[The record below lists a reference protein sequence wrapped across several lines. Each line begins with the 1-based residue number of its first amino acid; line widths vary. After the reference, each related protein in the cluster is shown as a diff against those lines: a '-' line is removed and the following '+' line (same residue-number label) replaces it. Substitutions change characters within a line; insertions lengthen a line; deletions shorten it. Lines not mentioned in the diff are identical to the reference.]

1 MSESAAHDSVRYE
14 VDGAV
19 AIVTLNRP
27 KAMNSLTTP
36 MKAALLET
44 LDLAGSDMAVRAV
57 ILTGAGRGFCGG
69 QDLREHAAALE
80 AGQGADTVRLHYN
93 PIVNAVVS
101 MPKPI
106 IAAVNGVAAGAG
118 ASLALA
124 CDLRVAAA
132 GATMMMAFARVG
144 FGPDTG
150 SSWTLQRLVG
160 NWDWSARWCPV
171 RSWRGRHGGWPEGW
185 RRAPPR
191 PTRRSR
197 RPSTSRQVTGCAK
210 RSTGKQ
216 TSRSA
221 WPGPPT
227 ILLRHRHSCARTHP
241 RSRGIEHP
249 DGRASG
255 AIPPAPLARPRR
267 DSLAPPQLPP
277 ARKAQCRKQEIQDP
291 TNMIPSLP
299 DS

>member
-1 MSESAAHDSVRYE
+1 VSESAAHDSVRYE

-160 NWDWSARWCPV
+160 
-171 RSWRGRHGGWPEGW
+171 RGRAAELLMLAEPIDAARMLEVGLVSSVVPGEELAGAA
-185 RRAPPR
+185 RR
-191 PTRRSR
+191 
-197 RPSTSRQVTGCAK
+197 
-210 RSTGKQ
+210 
-216 TSRSA
+216 
-221 WPGPPT
+221 
-227 ILLRHRHSCARTHP
+227 
-241 RSRGIEHP
+241 
-249 DGRASG
+249 
-255 AIPPAPLARPRR
+255 LARR
-267 DSLAPPQLPP
+267 LAEGPTAAYAAIKEALDFAAGHGLRETLDREADLQERL
-277 ARKAQCRKQEIQDP
+277 AGTSDHIAATQAFVRKDTP
-291 TNMIPSLP
+291 TFQGH
-299 DS
+299 